1 MGLAVGRPDA
11 RLIVVSHGG
20 AIRAVLDRVDPGNDF
35 GPITNGSVH
44 SFELTPSAVGDATLR
59 LIAFDDPLGSSLDEQ
74 NAIEAR
80 EDHR

>member
-1 MGLAVGRPDA
+1 
-11 RLIVVSHGG
+11 
-20 AIRAVLDRVDPGNDF
+20 VLDRVDPATEY

-44 SFELTPSAVGDATLR
+44 SFEFVDGELR

-80 EDHR
+80 EDEETAR